1 MTLEEMA
8 YLEDLNDKGLKN
20 LEMTELSRQVSI
32 LVRMRIAF
40 YGLEIPKK
48 FDRLESLIAKQE
60 FVINKSK
67 KKEDQT
73 LDVKVQNQELVCDK
87 LDKF

>member
-1 MTLEEMA
+1 MLLDIMTLEEMA
-8 YLEDLNDKGLKN
+8 YLEDLNDNGLKN

-48 FDRLESLIAKQE
+48 FGRLESLIAK
-60 FVINKSK
+60 
-67 KKEDQT
+67 
-73 LDVKVQNQELVCDK
+73 
-87 LDKF
+87 

>member
-8 YLEDLNDKGLKN
+8 YLEDLNDKGRKN

-48 FDRLESLIAKQE
+48 FGRLESLIAK
-60 FVINKSK
+60 
-67 KKEDQT
+67 
-73 LDVKVQNQELVCDK
+73 
-87 LDKF
+87 